1 MILQDWWYT
10 TLLAQAYPVAPPLM
24 ADIKA
29 DVLIVGAGMAGM
41 AAAASFIDSGLKVVV
56 LERNIVGGSS
66 TGRSAGFL
74 TPDSELELSQLIR
87 RFGADGAKEIWEVP
101 CRGIDLILQRAKEFD
116 ISCDLI
122 KQDSLFVGLGKS
134 GREDVLSEAATR
146 ASLGFASTA
155 YDTAQLGEVLGGQG
169 YSAGVRYGGTHGINA
184 LQFVQG
190 LKRRLMGLP
199 NFTFHESTEV
209 AKIEGH
215 AAFTHAGSV
224 MADAIIVASDK
235 PTRDVSPACDEVFHA
250 QTFLSISEPLSDH
263 EVLKLFPSGEPL
275 HCWDSTLVY
284 SYYRL
289 TGDNRLLLGGG
300 STLTTFLPD
309 YYDRKTIINRVIR
322 DFRAHF
328 PFLSELQF
336 IQFWPGLI
344 DASRDLLPVLM
355 RDANAPWRHYVH
367 GCVGL
372 PWASFCGDFAG
383 RAVQGKA
390 EPDEARYYEYFT
402 DRRDFLL
409 PTWTGKILGKPMEF
423 AINNAWAKYRQVDKD
438 RLAPRVR
445 GEF

>member
-1 MILQDWWYT
+1 
-10 TLLAQAYPVAPPLM
+10 M

-29 DVLIVGAGMAGM
+29 DVLIVGAGMAGIS
-41 AAAASFIDSGLKVVV
+41 AAASLIGSGLNVVV

-101 CRGIDLILQRAKEFD
+101 CRGIDLILSRAREFG

-122 KQDSLFVGLGKS
+122 RQDSLFLGPGKT
-134 GREDVLSEAATR
+134 GCEDVLAEAETR
-146 ASLGFASTA
+146 TSLGFASKVYEA
-155 YDTAQLGEVLGGQG
+155 AQLGDVMGGTG
-169 YSAGVRYGGTHGINA
+169 YCAGISYDGTHGINA

-190 LKRRLMGLP
+190 MKRALMGMAG
-199 NFTFHESTEV
+199 FTFHESTEV
-209 AKIEGH
+209 ARIDGH
-215 AAFTHAGSV
+215 TAFTHAGSV
-224 MADAIIVASDK
+224 IADQLIIASDK
-235 PTRDVSPACDEVFHA
+235 PTHAVSPVCDEVFHA
-250 QTFLSISEPLSDH
+250 QTFLSISEPLNDH
-263 EVLKLFPSGEPL
+263 EVLRLFPSGEPMQ
-275 HCWDSTLVY
+275 CWDSTLVY
-284 SYYRL
+284 SYFRL
-289 TGDNRLLLGGG
+289 TGDQRLLLGGG

-309 YYDRKTIINRVIR
+309 YYDRKTIIKRVIR

-344 DASRDLLPVLM
+344 DASRDLLPVLL
-355 RDANAPWRHYVH
+355 RDPNAPYRHYVH

-372 PWASFCGDFAG
+372 PWAAFCGDFAG

-390 EPDEARYYEYFT
+390 EPDEERYYEYFT

-409 PTWTGKILGKPMEF
+409 PVWSGRVLGRPIEF
-423 AINNAWAKYRQVDKD
+423 ALNNAWAKYKQVDKD
-438 RLAPRVR
+438 RLAPRVA